1 MKAPDSQ
8 QANVDWKNDVVY
20 KRENVND
27 TAVDDVDDDKTKENT
42 CFHCNVV
49 GGELG
54 PRAEAAKKVLE
65 IEDAT
70 VQQQP
75 VEK

>member
-8 QANVDWKNDVVY
+8 QANNDWKNDVVY
-20 KRENVND
+20 KRKNAND
-27 TAVDDVDDDKTKENT
+27 TAVDDIDDDKMKENT
-42 CFHCNVV
+42 CFHGNVV

-54 PRAEAAKKVLE
+54 PRAEVVKKVLE

-70 VQQQP
+70 AAAQ
-75 VEK
+75 K